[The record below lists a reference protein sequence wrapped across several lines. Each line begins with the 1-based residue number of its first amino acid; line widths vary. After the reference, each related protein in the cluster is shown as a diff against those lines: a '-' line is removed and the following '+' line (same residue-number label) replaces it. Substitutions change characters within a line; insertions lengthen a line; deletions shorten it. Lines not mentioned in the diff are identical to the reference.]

1 MKSLFG
7 TGFTRNCLFAL
18 MLVAISLAAARPAHA
33 QDVVTTSGT
42 ATVDSI
48 PLFTTPTNIQSSEL
62 SQNNATTTVTAS
74 GSLGSVTDIRV
85 DVDGRNAAGSSIY
98 TPALRFGSNSP
109 TITGEAVASQR
120 VTDTGTG
127 CINNVN
133 GLDLVTDFV
142 ARLSITNS
150 GKVIIGTR
158 CPPSSNNIFSILQGA
173 GPAIADGWSTYS
185 SRKFKTNIQTLDGAL
200 AKVEQLR
207 GVSYDLKAN
216 GKHEVGVIAEEVGE
230 VVPEVVSWD
239 KNGTD
244 AQGVDYGRLTALLI
258 EATKE
263 QQILIRQQQQQLE
276 VQKEQIA
283 LLASKMKTMQASMKT
298 GDRVDSEISTVKAE
312 ASLVRE

>member
-48 PLFTTPTNIQSSEL
+48 PLFTTPTTIQSSEL

-85 DVDGRNAAGSSIY
+85 DVDGKNAAGSSIY

-109 TITGEAVASQR
+109 TITGEAIASQR

-142 ARLSITNS
+142 ARLSITNG
-150 GKVIIGTR
+150 GKVGILTR
-158 CPPSSNNIFSILQGA
+158 CPSNVFTILQGA

-185 SRKFKTNIQTLDGAL
+185 SRKFKANIQTLDGAL

-230 VVPEVVSWD
+230 VVPEVVNWD

-276 VQKEQIA
+276 VQKEQID

-298 GDRVDSEISTVKAE
+298 GDRVDSEIRTVKAE